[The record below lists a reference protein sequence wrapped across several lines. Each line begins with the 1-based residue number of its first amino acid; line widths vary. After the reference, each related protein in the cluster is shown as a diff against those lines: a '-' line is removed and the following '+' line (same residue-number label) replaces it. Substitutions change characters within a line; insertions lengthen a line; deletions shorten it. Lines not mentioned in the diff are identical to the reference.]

1 MAMKTTQSH
10 PSAGGTP
17 ASLTSWYSSNHS
29 PRKGSAVSVQANE
42 TKKVLDPF
50 LKRELAGTIFE
61 VELDQFVSTFFPC
74 ALPEQEKYSA
84 AAEACLADWVANKTN
99 KVPWE
104 QLISATEAVG
114 IIGTDKRNDKDE
126 DGSGVGKEE
135 DGPVEPP

>member
-29 PRKGSAVSVQANE
+29 PRKGSAQ
-42 TKKVLDPF
+42 
-50 LKRELAGTIFE
+50 ELAGMIFE
-61 VELDQFVSTFFPC
+61 VELDQF
-74 ALPEQEKYSA
+74 
-84 AAEACLADWVANKTN
+84 ACLADWVANKMN

-114 IIGTDKRNDKDE
+114 IIGTGKRNDKDE